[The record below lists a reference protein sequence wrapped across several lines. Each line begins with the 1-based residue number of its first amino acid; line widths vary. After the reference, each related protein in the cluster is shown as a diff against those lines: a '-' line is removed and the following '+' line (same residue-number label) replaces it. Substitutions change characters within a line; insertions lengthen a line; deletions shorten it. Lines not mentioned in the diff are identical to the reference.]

1 MFYEKYIK
9 RFIDISASLIGI
21 IVLLPIYIVVSILVK
36 INLGS
41 PIIFKQKRPGKDEKI
56 FEMYKFRTMTD
67 KRDSEGKLLSDK
79 ERLTSFGLVLRKTS
93 LDEIPGLFNVL
104 KGEMSLVGPRPL
116 SIKYLP
122 YYNENEKKRH
132 NVRPG
137 ITGLAQ
143 VNGRNSLNWDKRFEH
158 DIYYVNNITLI
169 MDFKILLKT
178 VKKVIIRDGITIKE
192 EEELL
197 DFDIYRRKSKENV

>member
-9 RFIDISASLIGI
+9 RVIDISASLIGI
-21 IVLLPIYIVVSILVK
+21 IVLLPIYIVVAILVK

-79 ERLTSFGLVLRKTS
+79 ERLTSFGLLLRKTS
-93 LDEIPGLFNVL
+93 LDEIPGLVNVL

-178 VKKVIIRDGITIKE
+178 VKKVIIREGITVKE

-197 DFDIYRRKSKENV
+197 DFDIYRGKSEENV

>member
-21 IVLLPIYIVVSILVK
+21 IVLLPIYIVVAILVK